1 MSTLTV
7 RTQSDEEKGRWPP
20 ELGSAGTAAVE
31 RGERSGHGGVLAG
44 SPGQLRLQLS
54 TGSATLV
61 TVVPDRVESV
71 WIAQSE
77 NYLVVEGTSLGNVLN
92 VDLANRK
99 WLQVKW
105 SHFARVGREQRIAKA
120 LAALDRASVSY
131 DLDAQTVEWIAE
143 DPDLEDF

>member
-1 MSTLTV
+1 MSTFTV
-7 RTQSDEEKGRWPP
+7 QTQSDGERARWLP
-20 ELGSAGTAAVE
+20 ESGAAGTAAAG
-31 RGERSGHGGVLAG
+31 RGKR
-44 SPGQLRLQLS
+44 PGQLRLQLS

-61 TVVPDRVESV
+61 TVVPDHVEGA
-71 WIAQSE
+71 WPAQSE

-92 VDLANRK
+92 VDLPNRK
-99 WLQVKW
+99 WLRVKW
-105 SHFARVGREQRIAKA
+105 SHFARAGREQRIAKA